1 MIVIANEKSRN
12 VGNYNFVHVVPYFL
26 MYNQEAGYLY
36 ASSSENNG
44 ITVGNVAMPLNNMVF
59 KPISEH
65 YFDCYQKEGA
75 QRAKQYIERIM
86 GVAARF
92 KEDYESNSFRESDY
106 VCKHISNFITE
117 CSSFILTSCSV
128 NITKFVASSYS
139 QVKRCELAHLSYNE
153 FAKVANAK
161 KGRSGRR
168 KKSS

>member
-1 MIVIANEKSRN
+1 MIVIANEKNRV

-44 ITVGNVAMPLNNMVF
+44 ITVGNVAMPLNNVVF
-59 KPISEH
+59 RPISEH

-75 QRAKQYIERIM
+75 QRAKQYIQRIM

-92 KEDYESNSFRESDY
+92 KEDYENNGFKESRY
-106 VCKHISNFITE
+106 VCSHVSNFITA
-117 CSSFILTSCSV
+117 CSAFLLSSCSMQ
-128 NITKFVASSYS
+128 ITRFVASSYS
-139 QVKRCELAHLSYNE
+139 QVKRCELTHLSYNE

-161 KGRSGRR
+161 KRSSGRR